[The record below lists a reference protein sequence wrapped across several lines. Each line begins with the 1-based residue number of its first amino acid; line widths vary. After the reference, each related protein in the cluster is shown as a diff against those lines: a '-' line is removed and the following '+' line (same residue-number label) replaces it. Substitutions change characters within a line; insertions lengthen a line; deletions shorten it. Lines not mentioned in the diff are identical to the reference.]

1 MRGPTRSLS
10 RLCGWPSRPRLH
22 LPIHL
27 VLALILAAPVA
38 AAQDLSVRHPIAHIE
53 ARLLQE
59 PLVILDME
67 QARPLIAGDR
77 SAKVLLGG
85 GEQGDEPI
93 YAKWKPVGRG
103 GQGFNNEPRYD
114 IAAYRFQ
121 TLFLDEPDYVV
132 PPTAVRVVPLREYP
146 ESGRAIRATFP
157 GADAILVVLQL
168 WLREVTSSGTW
179 DERRLLSDSVYA
191 RHVANTNILTYLIQH
206 GDANVGNFLIS
217 LDPDHPRVFSVD
229 NGIAFSSP
237 PNPAAHEWRDLRVS
251 RLPAGTVERL
261 RAIRP
266 GDVEAALGV
275 VVQLRVRDGGLIL
288 VEPGPNFD
296 PRRAVRTR
304 DDDIQLGLTAREIR
318 GVQQRLAALLRD
330 VDRGRI
336 GTF

>member
-1 MRGPTRSLS
+1 MALAIAGAGPGT
-10 RLCGWPSRPRLH
+10 
-22 LPIHL
+22 L
-27 VLALILAAPVA
+27 VGQDVNVTLAAEDAETRFSHTPFDVVEYRALRPGGRTRLAGLVFTDSVA
-38 AAQDLSVRHPIAHIE
+38 VW
-53 ARLLQE
+53 
-59 PLVILDME
+59 
-67 QARPLIAGDR
+67 
-77 SAKVLLGG
+77 
-85 GEQGDEPI
+85 
-93 YAKWKPVGRG
+93 AKWARAPRG
-103 GQGFNNEPRYD
+103 GAADNAEPRYELG
-114 IAAYRFQ
+114 AYRLQ
-121 TLFLDEPDYVV
+121 KLFLDEPDYVV

-146 ESGRAIRATFP
+146 ESGRSIRATFP
-157 GADAILVVLQL
+157 GTDAILVVLQL

-179 DERRLLSDSVYA
+179 DERRLLADSVYA

-251 RLPAGTVERL
+251 RLPAGTIERL

-266 GDVEAALGV
+266 EDVEAALGV
-275 VVQLRVRDGGLIL
+275 VAQLRVRDGGLVL

-304 DDDIQLGLTAREIR
+304 GDDIQLGLTAREIR

-336 GTF
+336 ATF